1 MTAILKEGTEMK
13 KYLSLILIA
22 VLALAL
28 TACGGK
34 LGGEEAAPD
43 DGQNPVMNYVGN
55 YVCGRASV
63 LIGAEDE
70 KDGASASVTWSSSAA
85 ENSTWEMTGIFDPE
99 EKRFEYHDCVRTDF
113 VYKEDGSVDKQT
125 EVYTGGH
132 GFMFFDDSGDKL
144 TMTWQDDQEDVAKD
158 MVFEFA
164 TAPAEGEAST
174 GMANP
179 WQTADSSEA
188 AAQGAGLD
196 GFSVPDDITLSSGE
210 VKPEVCRYM
219 DGLAEVSMPV
229 GAVEMTIRKGRADV
243 ATDGD
248 ISGDYNEYAHT
259 WTQNIK
265 GLEVTCFGNRD
276 GEATK
281 TIWQVDDSCFA
292 ILAYGAGGDDDF
304 GLNPDDINSLINSIQ

>member
-1 MTAILKEGTEMK
+1 MK
-13 KYLSLILIA
+13 KYLSLFIIA

-34 LGGEEAAPD
+34 SASEEAAPD

-55 YVCGRASV
+55 YICGRAAV
-63 LIGAEDE
+63 LIGATDE
-70 KDGASASVTWSSSAA
+70 EDGASASVKWSSSAA

-196 GFSVPDDITLSSGE
+196 GFSVPDDITLSIGE

-229 GAVEMTIRKGRADV
+229 GAVEMTIRKGRADLAV
-243 ATDGD
+243 DDMG
-248 ISGDYNEYAHT
+248 ISGDYNEYAHD
-259 WTQNIK
+259 WTQSVK
-265 GLEVTCFGNRD
+265 GLEIHCFGNEEGR
-276 GEATK
+276 ATR
-281 TIWQVDDSCFA
+281 TIWQVDDTCWS
-292 ILAYGAGGDDDF
+292 IVVQGLGGDENYGLSADD
-304 GLNPDDINSLINSIQ
+304 LNSIINAMQ

>member
-1 MTAILKEGTEMK
+1 MK
-13 KYLSLILIA
+13 KYLSLFIIA

-34 LGGEEAAPD
+34 SGSEEAAPD

-55 YVCGRASV
+55 YVCGRAAV
-63 LIGAEDE
+63 LIGATDE

-85 ENSTWEMTGIFDPE
+85 ENSKWEMTGTFDPD

-113 VYKEDGSVDKQT
+113 VYKEDGTVESQE

-144 TMTWQDDQEDVAKD
+144 TMTWQDDQEDIAKD
-158 MVFEFA
+158 MTFEFA
-164 TAPAEGEAST
+164 VAPAEGEAST

-179 WQTADSSEA
+179 WQTADTPEA
-188 AAQGAGLD
+188 AAEGAGLD
-196 GFSVPDDITLSSGE
+196 GFSVAEASVLSIGE
-210 VKPEVCRYM
+210 VKVEECRYM
-219 DGLAEVSMPV
+219 DGLAEVRMPV
-229 GAVEMTIRKGRADV
+229 GAVDMTIRKGRADV

-265 GLEVTCFGNRD
+265 GLEVTCFGNRE

-281 TIWQVDDSCFA
+281 TIWQVDDTCFA

-304 GLNPDDINSLINSIQ
+304 GLNPDDINSLINGIQ